1 MLQPLVAR
9 PGPRQLGRG
18 ELQVP
23 LDQVEVGTSG
33 EREGREGLV
42 PQLLRQPHRLLGRGE
57 RAAVIAQGAPADA
70 DVVLCL
76 GHAAGQPRLLV
87 RGEGELV
94 AGERLA
100 PLAAQIRD
108 DAKVIETSRLC
119 RRVVQCP
126 REIERRSEMR
136 LGTIHLPGLQ
146 RDGAL
151 IVARPQL
158 GVTFPPPAGNGE
170 GGCRPAARLAM
181 GP

>member
-1 MLQPLVAR
+1 MWRRRVAR
-9 PGPRQLGRG
+9 AAFFFLG
-18 ELQVP
+18 LL
-23 LDQVEVGTSG
+23 LD
-33 EREGREGLV
+33 EGRD
-42 PQLLRQPHRLLGRGE
+42 LRRGGRRPESAVQRHRPLTGGARSGGIPGRGE
-57 RAAVIAQGAPADA
+57 RAAVIAQGTPADA

-108 DAKVIETSRLC
+108 DAKVIETSSLC

-136 LGTIHLPGLQ
+136 LGTIHLPALQ
-146 RDGAL
+146 RDGTL

-158 GVTFPPPAGNGE
+158 GVTFPPPAGDGE
-170 GGCRPAARLAM
+170 G
-181 GP
+181 